1 MPPDQILALS
11 SEMELWKISLDSS
24 DILERYRCGSLA
36 FWHAC
41 RIILWRNG
49 MNVLVDPADV
59 QSAAMEIL
67 RLCTAAGDKVE
78 YMNWVSISISAST
91 SIQPG
96 PRGNRDVRQGEH
108 EHR

>member
-1 MPPDQILALS
+1 MTPDQILALS
-11 SEMELWKISLDSS
+11 SEMDLWKISFDSS

-41 RIILWRNG
+41 RIIVWRNG
-49 MNVLVDPADV
+49 MNVTMGHADV

-78 YMNWVSISISAST
+78 YMNWVSIGISISISISAST
-91 SIQPG
+91 SVNFHLNQIT
-96 PRGNRDVRQGEH
+96 QGKS
-108 EHR
+108 